1 MKKITLLLA
10 STLISLASFAQDLVV
25 VATED
30 FEGGVLPD
38 GWTVGAAIGDCDF
51 TVTESTTTLDL
62 TGETLPS
69 PALVFDDAA
78 CASPIARAQAFSP
91 IYDLSEAIGARATFD
106 INFDRTE
113 DGVQRVVIDVIDAE
127 TGLSVE
133 FLEEFSDDTNETVAL
148 DFLSLGGFIS
158 TAQIRIDFTDGNNGS
173 MGSYIAIDNFVLE
186 MEVEGE
192 VFECPELQANI
203 GDVCG
208 INGTVTDTCECDEE
222 EVFECPELQ
231 ANIGD
236 DCGVNGTVT
245 DTCECDEPLSLAD
258 NAIEGFEMFPN
269 PANNELNISASSNIE
284 GVTVFNMIGQRVIEQ
299 SIGSTAQSINVSA
312 LQTGVYLI
320 QVTAD
325 GQTGTYRFVKK

>member
-203 GDVCG
+203 GD
-208 INGTVTDTCECDEE
+208 
-222 EVFECPELQ
+222 
-231 ANIGD
+231 